1 MPGHLKNSMVFI
13 DRQVLLATTLL
24 ERLNIGFIL
33 RDGPYRWSLAVVFR
47 TTAGDYYLCPDVL
60 FLSCCTLLFCV
71 SMYLCFV
78 SDVCFLCLRVSKMVW
93 ECLSLALLG
102 LS

>member
-47 TTAGDYYLCPDVL
+47 ITAGDYY
-60 FLSCCTLLFCV
+60 FS
-71 SMYLCFV
+71 
-78 SDVCFLCLRVSKMVW
+78 
-93 ECLSLALLG
+93 
-102 LS
+102 